1 MVLLNTGVVIS
12 VKDPYSLV
20 VLVPEQLCKILLA
33 PTCCSRHACSP
44 PCRMRVV
51 TVVTTAVGYNCGQFS
66 AAVVG
71 PAAVTLLAAGTDN
84 HDFAAETEN
93 HGN

>member
-1 MVLLNTGVVIS
+1 
-12 VKDPYSLV
+12 
-20 VLVPEQLCKILLA
+20 
-33 PTCCSRHACSP
+33 
-44 PCRMRVV
+44 MRVV